1 MNLSL
6 DFGSIGDYKSKSQRA
21 RVLTENW
28 MEQNMFCPVCGKLIL
43 KHYEANRPVADFFCE
58 ECKSEYELKSQEK
71 KTISSLNIIPDGC
84 YDTMVQRINSLNNP
98 HLFIMTHYNQQVNN
112 LIFIP
117 NFFFTPAIII
127 KRPPL
132 KESARRAGWVGCNIN
147 IGAVPFDAKISIIT
161 DGKLMS
167 MQRVVDS
174 YNRLLSIRTDKLQNR
189 DWLMDTMACI
199 DLIHSESFSLKDVY
213 QYEDVLKAKHPTNNH
228 IKDKIR
234 QQLQILR
241 DKGFIEFT
249 TRGNYRKI
257 IV

>member
-1 MNLSL
+1 MNLSFDL
-6 DFGSIGDYKSKSQRA
+6 ININNYKSKSQMA

-28 MEQNMFCPVCGKLIL
+28 MENNMFCPVCGELIL
-43 KHYEANRPVADFFCE
+43 KHYQANRPVADFFCE

-71 KTISSLNIIPDGC
+71 KIPSLNIIPDGC
-84 YDTMVQRINSLNNP
+84 YTTMIQRINSLNNP
-98 HLFIMTHYNQQVNN
+98 HLFVLTHYNQKVNN

-147 IGAVPFDAKISIIT
+147 ISAVPTDAKISIIT
-161 DGKLMS
+161 DGKLTS
-167 MQRVVDS
+167 IQRVVSS
-174 YNRLLSIRTDKLQNR
+174 YNRLLSLRTDKLQNR
-189 DWLMDTMACI
+189 GWLMDTMVCI
-199 DLIHSESFSLKDVY
+199 DLIHSDSFSLKDIY
-213 QYEDVLKAKHPTNNH
+213 QFENMLKIKHPKNSH
-228 IKDKIR
+228 IKDKVR

-249 TRGNYRKI
+249 SRGNYRKVI
-257 IV
+257 L